1 MRLKLLVLATIALI
15 LNLVTI
21 SPVKAEIGITTV
33 NTQTMAKLGCVQTLC
48 QSFRLVEEMAPVFMN
63 VGSNIKS
70 HIFFRQDL
78 GDRLFN
84 LNPKSGV
91 ACLLDGE
98 GSQDGSIFCGQL
110 DKF

>member
-1 MRLKLLVLATIALI
+1 
-15 LNLVTI
+15 
-21 SPVKAEIGITTV
+21 
-33 NTQTMAKLGCVQTLC
+33 
-48 QSFRLVEEMAPVFMN
+48 MN

-98 GSQDGSIFCGQL
+98 GSQDGSVFCGQL